1 MALTFTPLHPLF
13 AAEVHGIDLRQTPS
27 ANEVDAINQAM
38 NQYAVLVFRGQPIS
52 QDEQMNFTKA
62 FGPLDLGFKKASNR
76 HSRLKHL
83 ELADISNLAEDG
95 QIAPRDHYRIVN
107 NMANQLWHSDSSFQN
122 PPARYSMLHC
132 VVTPSKGGETEYAD
146 LRAAYDGLP
155 DDLKAEIADMQ
166 AEHFSLHS
174 RFMLGDTG
182 YSQAQIDAIPKVH
195 WPLVRTHP
203 GSGRKLLFVGV
214 HASHIVGMT
223 VPEGRVLLS
232 DLLEHATQPSYV
244 YRHHWQPGDLV
255 IWDNRST
262 LHRGRRYNLDEK
274 RELRRSTTLDAEVDV
289 STANASPEA
298 AIA

>member
-1 MALTFTPLHPLF
+1 MSLTFKPLTPVF
-13 AAEVHGIDLRQTPS
+13 GAEASGIDLRRPPTP
-27 ANEVDAINQAM
+27 EQVEAINQAM
-38 NQYAVLVFRGQPIS
+38 DQYAVLVFRGQPIS
-52 QDEQMNFTKA
+52 QDEQMAFTRA
-62 FGPLDLGFKKASNR
+62 FGPLDIGFKKAANR
-76 HSRLKHL
+76 QMRLKHF

-95 QIAPRDHYRIVN
+95 SVASRDHFRIVN
-107 NMANQLWHSDSSFQN
+107 NMANQLWHSDSSFQD

-132 VVTPSKGGETEYAD
+132 VITPSKGGETEFAD

-155 DDLKAEIADMQ
+155 DDWRAEIEGLE
-166 AEHFSLHS
+166 AEHFALHS

-182 YSQAQIDAIPKVH
+182 YSQAQIDAIPRVR

-214 HASHIVGMT
+214 HATHVVGLT

-232 DLLEHATQPSYV
+232 DLLEHATQPAYR
-244 YRHHWQPGDLV
+244 YRHSWQPGDLV

-274 RELRRSTTLDAEVDV
+274 RELRRSTTLDADHAEA
-289 STANASPEA
+289 SAPAETATA
-298 AIA
+298 